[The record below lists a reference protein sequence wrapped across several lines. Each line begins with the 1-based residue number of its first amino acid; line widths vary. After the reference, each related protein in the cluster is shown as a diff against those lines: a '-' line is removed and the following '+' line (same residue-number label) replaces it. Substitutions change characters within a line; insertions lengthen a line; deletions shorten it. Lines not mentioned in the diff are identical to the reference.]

1 MSSFVN
7 SRDRDG
13 LEPIDRK
20 AKTPVVPHGVLGML
34 LFVLTEIMVFAGLIS
49 AFTIAKASAPVWPPP
64 GQPRLPVEATAFNS
78 LILLASGVALLFA
91 HRAFHRGDR
100 AGMLKPMWLALGLGG
115 TFVIIQG
122 YEWVSLISEG
132 LTMMSSSYGAFFYL
146 IVGIHALHAFAAIG
160 MLAIATNRLQ
170 SGWLTPGFF
179 GATEIF
185 WFFVVGVWAVLYV
198 VVYL

>member
-1 MSSFVN
+1 MSAFVT
-7 SRDRDG
+7 SRNRDG
-13 LEPIDRK
+13 LEPIDRTARK
-20 AKTPVVPHGVLGML
+20 PVVPHGVLGML
-34 LFVLTEIMVFAGLIS
+34 LFVLTEIMVFSGLIS
-49 AFTIAKASAPVWPPP
+49 AFTIAKASAPIWPPP

-78 LILLASGVALLFA
+78 LILLASAVALIFA
-91 HRAFHRGDR
+91 HRAFHKGDR
-100 AGMLKPMWLALGLGG
+100 EGMRQPMWLALGLGS

-122 YEWVSLISEG
+122 YEWVRLLSEG
-132 LTMMSSSYGAFFYL
+132 LTMTSSSYGAFFYL

-160 MLAIATNRLQ
+160 LLAVATLRLQ

-185 WFFVVGVWAVLYV
+185 WFFVVGVWPIIYF